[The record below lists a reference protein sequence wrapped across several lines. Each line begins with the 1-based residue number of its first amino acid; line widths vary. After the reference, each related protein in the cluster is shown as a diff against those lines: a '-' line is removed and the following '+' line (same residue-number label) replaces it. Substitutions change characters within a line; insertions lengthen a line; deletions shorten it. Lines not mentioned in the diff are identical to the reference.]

1 MYTEGWAA
9 NRDDELF
16 FLGILNVVL
25 QFVSK
30 MVGDGVDILST
41 VYVTDVDILKRT
53 WIFPISASSANDNY
67 TIRDIMQLSQYLISI
82 VALMVYWIFS
92 DSYHIFAWRS
102 SDAVTVMERPPP
114 VYRMWNN
121 KKDVL

>member
-9 NRDDELF
+9 TAMTNYF
-16 FLGILNVVL
+16 SLGILNVVL

-30 MVGDGVDILST
+30 MVGNGVDILST
-41 VYVTDVDILKRT
+41 AYVTDVDILKRT
-53 WIFPISASSANDNY
+53 WICPISASSATDNY
-67 TIRDIMQLSQYLISI
+67 TIRDIMQLSQYPISI

-92 DSYHIFAWRS
+92 DSYHIFAWIS
-102 SDAVTVMERPPP
+102 SDAVTVLERPRP

-121 KKDVL
+121 KKDVI